1 MKNKSRLKSE
11 STSIVTRIIFFMTI
25 ALIIFLV
32 LVPIGFMIYE
42 SFTTEGGS
50 FTFSN
55 FIKYLSKKN
64 IIEAIIN
71 TLVVA
76 LSIGVLSAIIGITLA
91 FGVSRTNMKFK
102 NLLRSSIIIS
112 IMTPPFLI
120 TLAYIIFAGPNNG
133 LFNQFLRGILN
144 LETNYGPINIYS
156 IWALVILGLPMGIAT
171 IFLMVFP
178 ALENMD
184 PYLEEAARMSG
195 SNTFVTAMKITLPL
209 VKPAIFSGIML
220 NFGQNIAMYGV
231 PRMLNINVLT
241 LAIRESV
248 MLLDFKAGAVLSVL
262 VTIFSLTAIFLYR
275 HILKSNEK
283 YQTISA
289 KGFRPS
295 IIRLGKSKYVFT
307 GLGLIYALFSFII
320 PYIILIITSFMK
332 SIGNGFILSNFYVD
346 NYINLIKR
354 QNAIIA
360 FKNSLVLAFSTSTII
375 IIIGL
380 IAAYIIVRLKV
391 KGSGLLEYLCNMPMG
406 ISGTALALGL
416 IFMYLTKPLSYLNIY
431 GTLGILLIAYVT
443 KQLPLGVRY
452 CQSSIIQISSELEE
466 ASRISGASWIKTM
479 GKITIPLAKTGI
491 IYAWI
496 LSFINVFPELSSSTL
511 LRNAKTDVV
520 ATAILD
526 LWDGSGGLPQAAAFG
541 TVVCLLITLLVMIA
555 QKIAGQSMLEKS
567 VR

>member
-1 MKNKSRLKSE
+1 
-11 STSIVTRIIFFMTI
+11 
-25 ALIIFLV
+25 
-32 LVPIGFMIYE
+32 
-42 SFTTEGGS
+42 
-50 FTFSN
+50 
-55 FIKYLSKKN
+55 
-64 IIEAIIN
+64 
-71 TLVVA
+71 
-76 LSIGVLSAIIGITLA
+76 
-91 FGVSRTNMKFK
+91 
-102 NLLRSSIIIS
+102 
-112 IMTPPFLI
+112 
-120 TLAYIIFAGPNNG
+120 
-133 LFNQFLRGILN
+133 
-144 LETNYGPINIYS
+144 
-156 IWALVILGLPMGIAT
+156 
-171 IFLMVFP
+171 
-178 ALENMD
+178 
-184 PYLEEAARMSG
+184 
-195 SNTFVTAMKITLPL
+195 
-209 VKPAIFSGIML
+209 
-220 NFGQNIAMYGV
+220 
-231 PRMLNINVLT
+231 
-241 LAIRESV
+241 
-248 MLLDFKAGAVLSVL
+248 
-262 VTIFSLTAIFLYR
+262 
-275 HILKSNEK
+275 
-283 YQTISA
+283 
-289 KGFRPS
+289 
-295 IIRLGKSKYVFT
+295 
-307 GLGLIYALFSFII
+307 
-320 PYIILIITSFMK
+320 MK